1 MQYTFV
7 MVESHETFKMPKK
20 TLNPQLC
27 RPSFYHWGGL
37 KGGMMM
43 MNNMKGKVRQAGKSS
58 NNPPTTK
65 NLGMRDPGSV
75 SAS

>member
-1 MQYTFV
+1 
-7 MVESHETFKMPKK
+7 
-20 TLNPQLC
+20 
-27 RPSFYHWGGL
+27 
-37 KGGMMM
+37 MMM